1 MSTVVREN
9 RFPPHFTPHFKSV
22 ERVSSSS
29 RENISS
35 RIGFRD
41 SSRSSSQR
49 LRLRLRR
56 RRRPASPNP
65 LPLKCCDFL
74 FLSIFLNVDY
84 ISLCRMGFCT
94 FLANFVFKIVH
105 KKHGLGPSPPL
116 NFQLW
121 PFFRLHP
128 FWVIFIFLEE

>member
-9 RFPPHFTPHFKSV
+9 RFPPHFAPHFKSV

-41 SSRSSSQR
+41 SRRSSSQR

-56 RRRPASPNP
+56 RRRPASPTP

-74 FLSIFLNVDY
+74 FLSIFLNVEY
-84 ISLCRMGFCT
+84 ISLCRMCFST
-94 FLANFVFKIVH
+94 FLANFVFKIFH
-105 KKHGLGPSPPL
+105 KSMDWVPPPPSTFNFGHFLDFTPFGLFL
-116 NFQLW
+116 
-121 PFFRLHP
+121 FF
-128 FWVIFIFLEE
+128 

>member
-41 SSRSSSQR
+41 SRRSSSQR

-56 RRRPASPNP
+56 RRRPASPTP

-74 FLSIFLNVDY
+74 FLSIFLNVEY
-84 ISLCRMGFCT
+84 ISLCRMCFST
-94 FLANFVFKIVH
+94 FWQILFSKFFTKAWI
-105 KKHGLGPSPPL
+105 GSLLPL